1 MDYLHG
7 VRVIEI
13 NEGTRTIKTVATAV
27 IGVVCTAN
35 DADSEAFPL
44 NTPVLLTNP
53 LTAIAKAGKAGTLAK
68 TLEAISDQVNTLTVV
83 VRVEEG
89 KKAKTTRRGSSGSDG
104 DSESDVQDESVSDT
118 ETDHAQTMANIIGT
132 VTDKGQY
139 TGMKALLVAQSK
151 IGVKPR
157 ILGVPYL
164 IIKPLPRN

>member
-53 LTAIAKAGKAGTLAK
+53 LTAIAKAGKTGTLAK

-89 KKAKTTRRGSSGSDG
+89 KKAKP
-104 DSESDVQDESVSDT
+104 
-118 ETDHAQTMANIIGT
+118 
-132 VTDKGQY
+132 
-139 TGMKALLVAQSK
+139 
-151 IGVKPR
+151 KPR
-157 ILGVPYL
+157 EEAVAIVRAMSKTKASATLKLIMHKPRQILSV
-164 IIKPLPRN
+164 R